1 MTKRQFSDAERYAVY
16 TAHSEKCYMCTEPV
30 DLYSMQVDHVIPE
43 SLLDNPEVL
52 LKTIEAFN
60 LSKEFDIQSFG
71 NWLPSCARCNN
82 RKRSRV
88 FTPTPRIQLELEIAA
103 EKAPHAEELAKKV
116 VSNQAMS
123 RAWNTIKRAADAG
136 GLGENIQ
143 KEILEFSRFHE
154 AEREKEVS
162 QAPILLSPLIEVIS
176 EQNGI
181 RLVKGP
187 YGVGGGPIGPDAHS
201 SFRCPSC
208 GHSAWNGAKCVVC
221 GEMSED

>member
-16 TAHSEKCYMCTEPV
+16 TVHSEKCYMCTEPV

-43 SLLDNPEVL
+43 SLLDNPAAL
-52 LKTIEAFN
+52 SQTIAAFN
-60 LSKEFDIQSFG
+60 LTNDFNIQSFK
-71 NWLPSCARCNN
+71 NWLPSCGRCNN

-88 FTPTPRIQLELEIAA
+88 FEPTPRIQLELHIAA
-103 EKAPHAEELAKKV
+103 EKAAHAEELAKKV

-136 GLGENIQ
+136 SLGENIQ
-143 KEILEFSRFHE
+143 KEILEFSQYHK
-154 AEREKEVS
+154 AEREIDVS
-162 QAPILLSPLIEVIS
+162 QEPILLSPLIEVIS
-176 EQNGI
+176 EKNGI

-187 YGVGGGPIGPDAHS
+187 YGVGGGPIGPDVHS
-201 SFRCPSC
+201 SFRCPFC
-208 GHSAWNGAKCVVC
+208 GHSAWSGARCVVC